1 MINVTNGFRNEVFVQ
16 DNRSYIYNIRITF
29 QDSTYIDI
37 SNSDLMENGG
47 VVIDEAVS
55 TDDNLGVGSCVVN
68 KLSIALKN
76 YNGEYDSY
84 DFRKANV
91 VLKIGLLVNG
101 QLEQFQRGIYI
112 VAEPPLYNAS
122 VVTLVCY
129 DYMMLTETLLSDV
142 TITYPATV
150 STIIN
155 SICTACNIQ
164 RVSQSLPFD
173 SLSVAE
179 DPSTGTMTCR
189 EMLAY
194 IAQINGMNCRFNP
207 MGQLEFVWFSNG
219 FSSGDVSWNNQVQI
233 PAIYGLDIAKFDTVV
248 TGIRVVVP
256 QTISETSTEEIK
268 IYDIGTSDYLVSI
281 ENNPLVTDA
290 NANSVLTSLSS
301 KLLGFRYRKANVSHL
316 GMPWMCGG
324 DSAIVADSRGVAHNI
339 IVSATVFTALGR
351 QSTTSAGA
359 SPAINTPSRFSEET
373 TQYVNTINDIKPTIQ
388 SLGQRIANAGGLYET
403 RVTDQQGAVIT
414 YLHNKENLS
423 ESDIQLMVSDVGVLV
438 TANGTSQTPTWYGL
452 TVDGNLIANI
462 LQANGINADWINAGA
477 LVIYDNDGN
486 ELFRADKTNKIFRWK
501 TDRSQMDEDGS
512 ITLMSKWDEQQGG
525 DFNVPAFTS
534 VRDRTYYNSAGY
546 AVELIRT
553 TIKYG
558 EGIVLDE
565 TRYNF
570 TSVANYEEFLE
581 TGDTTLSA
589 YTYSYT
595 ITFNQTGIK
604 AVDNQGH
611 TYCDMNWLLG
621 GYQGGGQL
629 NMGGMTYAPFYA
641 SYYNGQ
647 IAANS
652 NMNSLRPGTY
662 YCTQSNASTV
672 TNTPFSTEF
681 QCCVYWGGDIA
692 FQYAWTKSATSVVK
706 YRVGV
711 SSSPSQGSYTWGA
724 WITLA
729 KTTDIPS
736 IPASHMAFQTGK
748 VTIAAG
754 TSATKDTVINFVSGL
769 VPSGKT
775 AYGIAVT
782 LSANPLPYANT
793 SGAVVTWVKA
803 FSNTSVTISNKTTAW
818 TNYNYYITVFYN

>member
-1 MINVTNGFRNEVFVQ
+1 MEALAANKPKTAPYDTEAQVVRVEG
-16 DNRSYIYNIRITF
+16 
-29 QDSTYIDI
+29 STAWVHIP
-37 SNSDLMENGG
+37 GG
-47 VVIDEAVS
+47 VDETPVAMTINASAGDTVRVRVGNGTAWLVGNDTAPP
-55 TDDNLGVGSCVVN
+55 TDDHTAI
-68 KLSIALKN
+68 IA
-76 YNGEYDSY
+76 SRQAAQAAAIA
-84 DFRKANV
+84 RKTV
-91 VLKIGLLVNG
+91 
-101 QLEQFQRGIYI
+101 E
-112 VAEPPLYNAS
+112 
-122 VVTLVCY
+122 
-129 DYMMLTETLLSDV
+129 LTEDL
-142 TITYPATV
+142 
-150 STIIN
+150 N
-155 SICTACNIQ
+155 
-164 RVSQSLPFD
+164 
-173 SLSVAE
+173 
-179 DPSTGTMTCR
+179 
-189 EMLAY
+189 
-194 IAQINGMNCRFNP
+194 
-207 MGQLEFVWFSNG
+207 
-219 FSSGDVSWNNQVQI
+219 
-233 PAIYGLDIAKFDTVV
+233 
-248 TGIRVVVP
+248 
-256 QTISETSTEEIK
+256 
-268 IYDIGTSDYLVSI
+268 
-281 ENNPLVTDA
+281 
-290 NANSVLTSLSS
+290 
-301 KLLGFRYRKANVSHL
+301 
-316 GMPWMCGG
+316 
-324 DSAIVADSRGVAHNI
+324 
-339 IVSATVFTALGR
+339 
-351 QSTTSAGA
+351 
-359 SPAINTPSRFSEET
+359 
-373 TQYVNTINDIKPTIQ
+373 
-388 SLGQRIANAGGLYET
+388 QRIANANGLYET
-403 RVTDQQGAVIT
+403 RITQPGGATIT
-414 YLHNKENLS
+414 YMHNKPNLAN
-423 ESDIQLMVSDVGVLV
+423 SDIQMMISDVGVLV
-438 TANGTSQTPTWYGL
+438 TANGTDSSPTWYGL

-462 LQANGINADWINAGA
+462 LQANGINADWIDTGA

-501 TDRSQMDEDGS
+501 TDRSKMENDGT

-534 VRDRTYYNSAGY
+534 VRDRTYYNSGGY

-553 TIKYG
+553 IIKYG

-589 YTYSYT
+589 DTYSYT
-595 ITFNQTGIK
+595 ITLNQAGIK

-611 TYCDMNWLLG
+611 TYCDINWLLG
-621 GYQGGGQL
+621 GSDLGGQL
-629 NMGGMTYAPFYA
+629 NIGGMTYAPFYA

-672 TNTPFSTEF
+672 TNPPFSTEF
-681 QCCVYWGGDIA
+681 QCCVYWGGGIA
-692 FQYAWTKSATSVVK
+692 FQYAWTKLATSVVK

-782 LSANPLPYANT
+782 LSANPLPYVNT